1 MAGLIVAL
9 LIVTGFVVIVA
20 YFNRKLKRE
29 MGERERAEQAL
40 SDAKGQA
47 ELANRAKSEF
57 LAHMSHELRTPLT
70 AVIGFSD
77 MLEKEIFGS
86 LGDAKY
92 QGYAKDIHASGIHLL
107 NLISDILDISKIEAG
122 ELDYTEESVD
132 VGEIIV
138 ASTRM
143 VTDRAERGGIT
154 LGLEV
159 PQSLPRLRGDA
170 LRLKQILLNLLSNA
184 IKFTPKGGQVTIEA
198 KVDGSNAM
206 IWKVVDTGVGIASA
220 DLSRVLKPFE
230 QVRDDYAVAHEG
242 SGLGLYLSTAL
253 TKLHDSTLEIES
265 EVGKGTTVTVKFPPE
280 RTI

>member
-1 MAGLIVAL
+1 MLI
-9 LIVTGFVVIVA
+9 
-20 YFNRKLKRE
+20 
-29 MGERERAEQAL
+29 
-40 SDAKGQA
+40 AKETA
-47 ELANRAKSEF
+47 ELANRSKSEV
-57 LAHMSHELRTPLT
+57 LAHMSHEVRTPLNS
-70 AVIGFSD
+70 VIGFSE

-92 QGYAKDIHASGIHLL
+92 QEYAKDIHASGTHLL

-122 ELDYTEESVD
+122 ELDFTEVSVD

-138 ASTRM
+138 SSTRM
-143 VTDRAERGGIT
+143 VADRVERGGIT

-184 IKFTPKGGQVTIEA
+184 IKFTPPDGQVTIEA

-206 IWKVVDTGVGIASA
+206 VWKVVDTGVGIAA
-220 DLSRVLKPFE
+220 TNLSRVLHPFE
-230 QVRDDYAVAHEG
+230 QVRDNAALAHEG
-242 SGLGLYLSTAL
+242 TGLGLYLTNAL
-253 TKLHDSTLEIES
+253 TELHDGTLEIES
-265 EVGKGTTVTVKFPPE
+265 EVGKGTTVTVRFPPE